1 MGETVTKEA
10 IERRQAE
17 LIVAAQKLAKMTDGE
32 RIMKEAEG
40 LKRKAEELEAMALV
54 YEQEHTAPSV
64 NASTTQI
71 LKVQLTEQQR
81 KNVHAETGVWLD
93 VVEFEEGV
101 QLQGAG
107 MPYEYP
113 QMVEYQAIQVA
124 KRQKG
129 DEAAKNH
136 AKTTALENIAEIRKN
151 GGKEANAQ
159 LDQLLKDP
167 NFLDGLLK

>member
-17 LIVAAQKLAKMTDGE
+17 LIVAAQKLTKMTDGE

-54 YEQEHTAPSV
+54 YEQEHTSPSV
-64 NASTTQI
+64 NASTQF
-71 LKVQLTEQQR
+71 LKVQLAEQQR

-113 QMVEYQAIQVA
+113 DMVEYQAIQVA
-124 KRQKG
+124 KRQEG
-129 DEAAKNH
+129 NEAAENN